1 MCWTS
6 NNKIIGLII
15 ESILI
20 DERSK
25 GMFTLPQSITQE
37 QQRDWDS
44 QRRNQSQRSQYSIQ
58 HQHQHQ
64 NQ

>member
-44 QRRNQSQRSQYSIQ
+44 QRRNQSQR
-58 HQHQHQ
+58 
-64 NQ
+64 